1 MKIVGCYIVKNE
13 AEALKRSLKGL
24 KGQVDEIVVV
34 DTGSTDDTIPVAKEA
49 GAIIYTFT
57 WRDDFA
63 LARNFALD
71 KLAGDWVV
79 FLDADEYFTEETAGN
94 LRTLIMAQEKDT
106 NLLLVRRQ
114 DIAADGQLMM
124 SLYVPRIF
132 RLRSDLR
139 YAGTIHEELR
149 QAGQQVTGIDLVP
162 ESALLLMHTGYA
174 GILGQEKAKRNLDL
188 LLREM
193 ERRENPA
200 DLYGY
205 LAEAYDGIEDREN
218 AMKYA
223 YLDIQQGRQAIT
235 YASRSYRLLL
245 EKLAQHKR
253 DYQERLRIAQM
264 AVKDF
269 PELPEFH
276 AELAEALAESWQY
289 ADAAQEMQQAC
300 ILGLKS
306 NGMEPSLFDE
316 QMVKQCQERAALFS
330 CLAEDAGKVNI
341 TACVIVKNEEKN
353 IAAWLKNAHVYA
365 NQCVV
370 LDTGSTDKTYELALA
385 AGAEI
390 HHYVWQDDFAA
401 ARNEALRYV
410 TGDWI
415 AFLDADEFFACPED
429 VRGLIAACAHFY
441 PEAEAIRLTI
451 KNVDADDG
459 MQEISRFCNIRLFK
473 NKPELSYQ
481 GRVHENLTHIAGAHP
496 VQVWE
501 EPRMQIIHTGY
512 SSNVILQKCRRN
524 LAMLQ
529 QDIAENGQQPRHY
542 RYLADCYYTLG
553 DYKLAE
559 LYALKAIDAPLQGVG
574 TQNDMYYMVL
584 LCMKALEESPEE
596 QLSFATAAER
606 IFPAVPDFPAVQ
618 GILQYRMGN
627 YLPARDLL
635 VRACRLAREND
646 GRQSCSFGD
655 IQAMV
660 YAAKAAC
667 ELKLDCAEQGL
678 EDSRRAMER
687 NPYEEM
693 ALEVFCIARQ
703 DMGLQALV
711 KTLQEYFSDSEQD
724 LSFLCR
730 FCERNGFGDLYAYY
744 DEQLQSRYGKNIG
757 HQDYLQLLKAGD
769 WPALAVKLQRG
780 LAANVDVMVNLLCRL
795 EKIEGKSARQV
806 ESQLL
811 RLLPADMQQLWK
823 VMVSGEEVTDWSCYK
838 VMWPYM
844 LSYADREQLIRFTE
858 LSVSEPELLQKIVQD
873 LLQGEKWQE
882 ALDLLTKVPQ
892 DDADGLFWQAAG
904 RCLYHLGEDQAA
916 GEAFAKAGQMGGDT
930 LLLNAYENWLKKRM
944 QK

>member
-1 MKIVGCYIVKNE
+1 MKVVGCYIVKNE
-13 AEALKRSLKGL
+13 AEALKRSLKGI

-34 DTGSTDDTIPVAKEA
+34 DTGSTDDTILVAKEA
-49 GAIIYTFT
+49 GAIIHTFA
-57 WRDDFA
+57 WQDDFA

-71 KLAGDWVV
+71 KLTGDWVV

-94 LRTLIMAQEKDT
+94 LRTLIKAQGKDT

-132 RLRSDLR
+132 RLRPDLR
-139 YAGTIHEELR
+139 YAGAIHEELR
-149 QAGQQVTGIDLVP
+149 QAGQQVTGIALIP

-174 GILGQEKAKRNLDL
+174 GNLGQEKAKRNLDL
-188 LLREM
+188 LLRER

-205 LAEAYDGIEDREN
+205 LAEAYDGIDDWEN

-223 YLDIQQGRQAIT
+223 YLDIRQGRQAIT

-276 AELAEALAESWQY
+276 AELAEALAESWHY

-300 ILGLKS
+300 ILGLNP
-306 NGMEPSLFDE
+306 NGVEPSLFNE
-316 QMVKQCQERAALFS
+316 QMAGKCQKRAALFS
-330 CLAEDAGKVNI
+330 RLAEDAAKVNI

-353 IAAWLKNAHVYA
+353 IAAWLKNACVYA
-365 NQCVV
+365 KQCVV
-370 LDTGSTDKTYELALA
+370 LDTGSTDKTCEMASA
-385 AGAEI
+385 GGAEV

-401 ARNEALRYV
+401 ARNEALKYV
-410 TGDWI
+410 MGDWI
-415 AFLDADEFFACPED
+415 AFLDADEFFACPKD
-429 VRGLIAACAHFY
+429 VRGLIAACSHFY

-459 MQEISRFCNIRLFK
+459 MQEISRFCNIRLFR
-473 NKPELSYQ
+473 NKSDLVYQ
-481 GRVHENLTHIAGAHP
+481 GKVHENLTHRDALQPLQI
-496 VQVWE
+496 WE
-501 EPRMQIIHTGY
+501 EPRMQVIHTGY
-512 SSNVILQKCRRN
+512 SGSIILQKSRRN
-524 LAMLQ
+524 LALLQ
-529 QDIAENGQQPRHY
+529 QDIAEKGQQPRHY

-553 DYKLAE
+553 DYKQAE
-559 LYALKAIDAPLQGVG
+559 LYALKAIDAPLKGVG

-596 QLSFATAAER
+596 QLAFAAAAER

-618 GILQYRMGN
+618 GIIQYKLGN

-635 VRACRLAREND
+635 ARACQLEREND

-660 YAAKAAC
+660 YAAKADC
-667 ELKLDCAEQGL
+667 EVKRNHIAQGL
-678 EDSRRAMER
+678 EDSKRAMEQ

-693 ALEVFCIARQ
+693 ALMVFCTLRQ
-703 DMGLQALV
+703 DIGLQALARS
-711 KTLQEYFSDSEQD
+711 LQEYFSDSEQD

-744 DEQLQSRYGKNIG
+744 EEQLQSRYGKKIG
-757 HQDYLQLLKAGD
+757 HQEYLQLLKAGE
-769 WPALAVKLQRG
+769 WSALAVKLQRG

-795 EKIEGKSARQV
+795 EQVEGKSARQA

-811 RLLPADMQQLWK
+811 RLLPADMQRLWK
-823 VMVSGEEVTDWSCYK
+823 AVAGGEEVTDWSCYK
-838 VMWPYM
+838 VMWPYI
-844 LSYADREQLIRFTE
+844 LSYGDEAQLIRFTA
-858 LSVSEPELLQKIVQD
+858 LSVHEPEVCQMIVQD
-873 LLQGEKWQE
+873 LLQKEKWQE
-882 ALDLLTKVPQ
+882 AFALLVKIPQ
-892 DDADGLFWQAAG
+892 DAADGLFWQEAG
-904 RCLYHLGEDQAA
+904 QCLYHLGDNQAA
-916 GEAFAKAGQMGGDT
+916 GEAFAKARQMGENT
-930 LLLNAYENWLKKRM
+930 PLLNSYEAWLKKRM